1 MLEWSCD
8 VWLSY
13 CLRRGP
19 ARRFFR
25 IVSAPI
31 LVGLAVAGVVLSTE
45 TARAQ
50 TAPFAGKT
58 ITLVVHTPPGGGYDA
73 YARLLSRHL
82 GRFLEGNPHVIVSNR
97 SGAGGYVAANYAASV
112 APRDGTVLVLMQQS
126 TLLDEAMG
134 TSPLRTSVREFNWIG
149 NITQSNNV
157 VAMWHTSPIK
167 TIGDALKRDTL
178 VGASG
183 ANSTA
188 AQVPAYLNAIL
199 GTRFKVVRGY
209 EGGAAIDIA
218 MQRGE
223 VDGRGSNTWASYKS
237 TNAANLREGKLH
249 FLVQVGVRREPDLP
263 NVPLLTDLAK
273 GDPMKEQA
281 ARFVSLA
288 LSISRPL
295 AAPPGVPLERVALL
309 RRAFDATVQD
319 PQLLD
324 EANKLSLEVEPMTGE
339 EVQTGIGQILAAP
352 REVIERLRVAVSATN
367 N

>member
-1 MLEWSCD
+1 M
-8 VWLSY
+8 
-13 CLRRGP
+13 P
-19 ARRFFR
+19 TFK

-31 LVGLAVAGVVLSTE
+31 LVALAVASAVLSTE
-45 TARAQ
+45 TAAQ

-73 YARLLSRHL
+73 YARLFSRHL
-82 GRFLEGNPHVIVSNR
+82 GRFLEGHPHVIVANR
-97 SGAGGYVAANYAASV
+97 PGAGGYVAANYAANV
-112 APRDGTVLVLMQQS
+112 APRDGTVLALMQQS

-134 TSPLRTSVREFNWIG
+134 TSPMRTSVREFNWIG

-157 VAMWHTSPIK
+157 VAMWHTSPVK
-167 TIGDALKRDTL
+167 TIGDALKRDTP

-295 AAPPGVPLERVALL
+295 AAPPGVSPQRVEVL
-309 RRAFDATVQD
+309 RRAFDAAMRD

-324 EANKLSLEVEPMTGE
+324 EASKLSLEVDPMTGE
-339 EVQTGIGQILAAP
+339 EVQAGIDQILATP
-352 REVIERLRVAVSATN
+352 QEVIERLRVAVSAPN